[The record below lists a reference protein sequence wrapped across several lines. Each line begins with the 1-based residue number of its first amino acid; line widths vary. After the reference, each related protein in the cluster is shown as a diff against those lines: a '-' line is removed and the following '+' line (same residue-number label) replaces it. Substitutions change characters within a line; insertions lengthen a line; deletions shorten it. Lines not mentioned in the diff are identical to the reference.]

1 MVLFILIGGFITLIT
16 FYILAITFPT
26 LVGTVDSYVD
36 AILHYISQ
44 GLEIVWVFVPR
55 TITVSLMTLAVS
67 IEVIYLGYLFV
78 MWILKK
84 LPMGGIH

>member
-1 MVLFILIGGFITLIT
+1 MVLFILIAGFISLLT
-16 FYILAITFPT
+16 FYILAIEFPS
-26 LVGTVDSYVD
+26 LISIVDSYVD
-36 AILHYISQ
+36 AILHYVSQ
-44 GLEIVWVFVPR
+44 GLDIVWIFVPKTV
-55 TITVSLMTLAVS
+55 TIALMTLAIS